1 MNHEYKQVYLLVNFC
16 PLLHCNSMCYLVLV
30 RTEKMLAR
38 LSTSAIVNTTMP
50 YYCPK
55 SNHTSY

>member
-16 PLLHCNSMCYLVLV
+16 PLLHGNSMCCLVLV

-55 SNHTSY
+55 